1 MSHRV
6 LAIGDVHGCF
16 RALTTLIGAMDLSTT
31 DTIVFVGDAV
41 DRGPASRQVVDCI
54 LALRE
59 KCKVVF
65 IMGNHEEIMCDA
77 ITGRGLLEPWLMF
90 GGRATLESYGG
101 KIENVPPEHIRFLQS
116 ATPYFETEKEIFV
129 HANLES
135 GVSLLNQRSDCL
147 RWKHIDGTEPR
158 YSTNK
163 RVICGHTSQRD
174 GVPLVFDG
182 WVCIDTYAYGGQ
194 WLTCLDVKSDQIVQ
208 ANEKGELREF
218 PLSKYA

>member
-6 LAIGDVHGCF
+6 LAIGDIHGCL
-16 RALTTLIGAMDLSTT
+16 RALTTLLDAVAPSNT
-31 DTIVFVGDAV
+31 DTVVFVGDAV
-41 DRGPASRQVVDCI
+41 DRGPASRQVIDCI

-65 IMGNHEEIMCDA
+65 ILGNHEEIMLDA
-77 ITGRGLLEPWLMF
+77 VTGRSVMEPWLTF
-90 GGRATLESYGG
+90 GGRATVESYGG
-101 KIENVPPEHIRFLQS
+101 SVENVPAEHLRFLQS
-116 ATPYFETEKEIFV
+116 AALYFETEAEIFV
-129 HANLES
+129 HANLER
-135 GVSLLNQRSDCL
+135 GIALANQTSDYL

-158 YSTNK
+158 YSMSK

-174 GVPLVFDG
+174 GAPLIFDG

-194 WLTCLDVKSDQIVQ
+194 WLSCLDVESDLVVQ